1 MVSAVYECV
10 GAWESVRVCVYSV
23 SRGYTWLLSVMS
35 IGWWGAV
42 LAGCMCL
49 LSVGV
54 FVVPLGLCLY
64 VCSVCRG

>member
-10 GAWESVRVCVYSV
+10 GAWESVRVYAYSI
-23 SRGYTWLLSVMS
+23 SRGYTWLLSAMS

-42 LAGCMCL
+42 LAGCVCL

-54 FVVPLGLCLY
+54 FVVPLALCLY